1 MQFDI
6 IPTWKK
12 SETAFASSCQELPG
26 SGRCRTIPAAVQIF
40 SRRRQGRKACSPR
53 KEEPGLLHAVVFGII
68 FQFSLII
75 LAARVAV
82 MNINT
87 TANNQATPSDDL
99 GRKDISGQEEA
110 AAGPEA
116 DSAPTADAVR
126 AKLMA
131 AGISEQ
137 DVADAITWARTQKE

>member
-1 MQFDI
+1 
-6 IPTWKK
+6 
-12 SETAFASSCQELPG
+12 
-26 SGRCRTIPAAVQIF
+26 
-40 SRRRQGRKACSPR
+40 
-53 KEEPGLLHAVVFGII
+53 LLHAVVFGII

-87 TANNQATPSDDL
+87 TANNQATPPDDL
-99 GRKDISGQEEA
+99 GRKDVSGQEEV
-110 AAGPEA
+110 AGPEA

>member
-1 MQFDI
+1 M
-6 IPTWKK
+6 
-12 SETAFASSCQELPG
+12 
-26 SGRCRTIPAAVQIF
+26 
-40 SRRRQGRKACSPR
+40 
-53 KEEPGLLHAVVFGII
+53 LHAVVFGII

-87 TANNQATPSDDL
+87 TANNQATPPDDL
-99 GRKDISGQEEA
+99 GRKDISGQEETA
-110 AAGPEA
+110 SGTEA